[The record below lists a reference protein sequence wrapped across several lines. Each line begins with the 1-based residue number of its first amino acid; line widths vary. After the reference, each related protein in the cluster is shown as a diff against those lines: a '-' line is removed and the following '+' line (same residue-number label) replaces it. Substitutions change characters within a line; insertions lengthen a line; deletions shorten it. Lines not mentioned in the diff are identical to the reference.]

1 VELWLVGGW
10 LVGCVWYARGVPQI
24 GVTLEK
30 ESYTMSRKHYQAL
43 ARAISTSA
51 RHKLNVR
58 EYDFLIVSVANM
70 LAADNPQF
78 DFDKWEAAC
87 NTEYRDNAA

>member
-1 VELWLVGGW
+1 MLIGLG
-10 LVGCVWYARGVPQI
+10 YAPAV

-51 RHKLNVR
+51 RHKLNVG
-58 EYDFLIVSVANM
+58 EYAFLVISVANM
-70 LAADNPQF
+70 LAADNPRF
-78 DFDKWEAAC
+78 DFDRWEAAC